1 MSAPTVSVIT
11 ISYNDLDG
19 LKKTVESVRAQR
31 YEGRIEHIV
40 IDGGSGDHVVEY
52 LSGCEPGF
60 AHWQSEPDGGRYD
73 AMNQGIARASGDLLW
88 FMHSMD
94 TFYDP
99 DVVAHVVET
108 ISTQGDV
115 RDVWGYGLQNTVGPD
130 GGSIGKPW
138 APVPFDIYKFIT
150 RGMAVPHQAT
160 FFGASLV
167 NKLGGYD
174 TEFGIA
180 ADQLFILQAALLRDP
195 ITMRRVVSNFDCTGG
210 GSIRPLG
217 DHFRDVRRMCDL
229 QGHYPLRGRRTS
241 HAYMRL
247 WETMIRI
254 KAAALPHPAEVAD
267 VATPAQAT
275 PKVAEPRGP
284 QEKFQ
289 RLTQRA
295 ADALLA
301 TRLGSIRSVRTDE
314 PMVALTFDDGPDP
327 QWTPAILDI
336 LAGKQMHATF
346 FMLLENARA
355 MPEIVR
361 RAVAEGHEVG
371 LHGVDHRSL
380 IGGSRSSTRCLLEGA
395 AAELAEIAGMPVIY
409 FRPPYNAQTIAT
421 YLGARDAG
429 LDTVYCDLDSLDWSG
444 LEEEQVAAGVV
455 VRAAPG
461 NIVLLHDRL
470 ADDPQCAFNRSKT
483 LQRLVD
489 GLDRRSLR
497 STTLT
502 RLMAAGKTSRT
513 ALFSPRAELRAEL
526 RRQVST

>member
-1 MSAPTVSVIT
+1 MVSVIT
-11 ISYNDLDG
+11 ITFNDLDG
-19 LKKTVESVRAQR
+19 LKETVDSVRAQR
-31 YEGRIEHIV
+31 YEGHIEHIV
-40 IDGGSGDHVVEY
+40 IDGGSGDHVVDY
-52 LSGCEPGF
+52 LAENESGF
-60 AHWQSEPDGGRYD
+60 THWQSEPDGGRYD

-88 FMHSMD
+88 FMHSKD

-108 ISTQGDV
+108 ISAQGDV

-130 GGSIGKPW
+130 GSSIGDPW
-138 APVPFDIYKFIT
+138 APVPFDLYKFIT
-150 RGMAVPHQAT
+150 RGMAVPHQAA

-180 ADQLFILQAALLRDP
+180 ADQLFILQAALERDP

-217 DHFRDVRRMCDL
+217 DHFRDVRRMCEV
-229 QGHYPLRGRRTS
+229 QGHYPLRGRRAS
-241 HAYMRL
+241 LAYMRL
-247 WETMIRI
+247 WESMIRA
-254 KAAALPHPAEVAD
+254 KAAAFPMKIPRPDASAPTQT
-267 VATPAQAT
+267 TPQI
-275 PKVAEPRGP
+275 AEPRTP

-289 RLTQRA
+289 RVTQRA

-301 TRLGSIRSVRTDE
+301 PRLGSIRSVVTDE

-327 QWTPAILDI
+327 EWTSQILDI
-336 LAGKQMHATF
+336 LASQQSHATF
-346 FMLLENARA
+346 FMLLENARK
-355 MPEIVR
+355 MPELVR
-361 RAVAEGHEVG
+361 RAVDEGHEVG

-380 IGGSRSSTRCLLEGA
+380 IGGSRRATRQLLEGA
-395 AAELAEIAGMPVIY
+395 ATELAAIAGRPVIW

-421 YLGARDAG
+421 FLGARDAG
-429 LDTVYCDLDSLDWSG
+429 LDAVYCDLDSLDWSG

-470 ADDPQCAFNRSKT
+470 ADDPACEFDRAKT
-483 LQRLVD
+483 MRLLAD
-489 GLDRRSLR
+489 GLARRSLR

-502 RLMAAGKTSRT
+502 RLLALGKISRT
-513 ALFSPRAELRAEL
+513 ALFSPRAELR
-526 RRQVST
+526 RQVSM

>member
-11 ISYNDLDG
+11 ISLDDLDG
-19 LKKTVESVRAQR
+19 LKRTVESVRAQR
-31 YEGRIEHIV
+31 YAGRIEHIV
-40 IDGGSGDHVVEY
+40 VDGGSGDDVVDY

-88 FMHSMD
+88 FMHSKD
-94 TFYDP
+94 CFYDP
-99 DVVAHVVET
+99 DVVAHVVEA
-108 ISTQGDV
+108 ISANADV
-115 RDVWGYGLQNTVGPD
+115 RDLWGYGLQNIVDPD
-130 GGSIGKPW
+130 GRSIGVPW
-138 APVPFDIYKFIT
+138 APVPFNIHKFLT
-150 RGMAVPHQAT
+150 RGVVVPHQAS

-174 TEFGIA
+174 VDFGIA

-195 ITMRRVVSNFDCTGG
+195 ITLRRVVSNFDCTGG

-217 DHFRDVRRMCDL
+217 DHFRDVRRMCDV

-241 HAYMRL
+241 LAYMRGL
-247 WETMIRI
+247 ELMIRA
-254 KAAALPHPAEVAD
+254 KAAAFPHHIPTPDA
-267 VATPAQAT
+267 ATDAAPPTQTT
-275 PKVAEPRGP
+275 PQIAEPRGP
-284 QEKFQ
+284 QERFQ

-295 ADALLA
+295 TDALLA

-314 PMVALTFDDGPDP
+314 PIVALTFDDGPDP
-327 QWTPAILDI
+327 EWTPQILDI
-336 LAGKQMHATF
+336 LASKQSHATF

-355 MPEIVR
+355 MPELVR
-361 RAVAEGHEVG
+361 RVVDEGHEVG

-380 IGGSRSSTRCLLEGA
+380 IGGSRQSTRCLLEGA
-395 AAELAEIAGMPVIY
+395 ASELAAIAGTPVSY
-409 FRPPYNAQTIAT
+409 FRPPYNAQTVAT
-421 YLGARDAG
+421 FLGARDAG

-444 LEEEQVAAGVV
+444 LEEEQAAAGVV

-470 ADDPQCAFNRSKT
+470 ADDPECAFDRAKT
-483 LQRLVD
+483 MQFLID
-489 GLDRRSLR
+489 GLQRRSLR

-502 RLMAAGKTSRT
+502 HLIASGKVSRT
-513 ALFSPRAELRAEL
+513 ALFSPRTEL

>member
-11 ISYNDLDG
+11 ITYKDLDG
-19 LKKTVESVRAQR
+19 LKQTVDSVRAQR

-40 IDGGSGDHVVEY
+40 IDGGSGDDVVDY
-52 LSGCEPGF
+52 LSTCEPGF
-60 AHWQSEPDGGRYD
+60 THWQSEPDGGRYD
-73 AMNQGIARASGDLLW
+73 AMNQGIAHASGDLLW
-88 FMHSMD
+88 FMHSKD

-99 DVVAHVVET
+99 DALAHVVET
-108 ISTQGDV
+108 ISTQGDI
-115 RDVWGYGLQNTVGPD
+115 RDVWGFGLQNTVGPD
-130 GGSIGKPW
+130 GSSIGSPW
-138 APVPFDIYKFIT
+138 APVPFDLYKFIT

-167 NKLGGYD
+167 DKLGGYD

-195 ITMRRVVSNFDCTGG
+195 ITTRRVVSNFDCTGG

-217 DHFRDVRRMCDL
+217 DHFRDVRRMCDA
-229 QGHYPLRGRRTS
+229 QGHYPFRSRRTS
-241 HAYMRL
+241 FAYMRL
-247 WETMIRI
+247 WETMIRA
-254 KAAALPHPAEVAD
+254 KAAALPHPADMVDA
-267 VATPAQAT
+267 APPTQTT
-275 PKVAEPRGP
+275 PKIAEPRGP
-284 QEKFQ
+284 QERFH

-295 ADALLA
+295 VDALLA

-327 QWTPAILDI
+327 QWTPQILDI
-336 LAGKQMHATF
+336 LASKQMHATF

-355 MPEIVR
+355 MPDLVR
-361 RAVAEGHEVG
+361 RAVSEGHEVG

-380 IGGSRSSTRCLLEGA
+380 IGGSRRATHWLLEEA
-395 AAELAEIAGMPVIY
+395 AAELGTIAGMPVTW

-421 YLGARDAG
+421 FLGARDAG

-461 NIVLLHDRL
+461 NIVLAHDRL
-470 ADDPQCAFNRSKT
+470 ADDPQCAFDRAKT
-483 LQRLVD
+483 MRLMVD

-513 ALFSPRAELRAEL
+513 ALFSPRAELR
-526 RRQVST
+526 RQVAT